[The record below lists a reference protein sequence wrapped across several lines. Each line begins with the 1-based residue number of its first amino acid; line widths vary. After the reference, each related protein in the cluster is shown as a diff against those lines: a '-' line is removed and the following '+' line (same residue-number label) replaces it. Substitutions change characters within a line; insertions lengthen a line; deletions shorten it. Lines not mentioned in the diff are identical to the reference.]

1 MRKNDPLDPHDE
13 LPPEKVVFEPTDPD
27 TNDVFEGSVLPR
39 HRVHSSNEKDI
50 AFAGIP
56 LDPNEL
62 RKRERCH
69 RKVYDQVDMEFE
81 TEEGLL

>member
-1 MRKNDPLDPHDE
+1 MH
-13 LPPEKVVFEPTDPD
+13 
-27 TNDVFEGSVLPR
+27 
-39 HRVHSSNEKDI
+39 

-62 RKRERCH
+62 RKRERRH
-69 RKVYDQVDMEFE
+69 RKVYDQVDMVFE